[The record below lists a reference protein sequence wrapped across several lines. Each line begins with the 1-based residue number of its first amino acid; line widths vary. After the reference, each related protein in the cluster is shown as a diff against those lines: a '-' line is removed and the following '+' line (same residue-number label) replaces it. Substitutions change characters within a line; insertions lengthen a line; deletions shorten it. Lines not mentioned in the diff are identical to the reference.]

1 MTYNLI
7 GYVTINNTQ
16 YACKQCETLFKAI
29 FINLRLL
36 ENYCR

>member
-1 MTYNLI
+1 MTYNL
-7 GYVTINNTQ
+7 GYVTINSTQ

-29 FINLRLL
+29 FINVRLL